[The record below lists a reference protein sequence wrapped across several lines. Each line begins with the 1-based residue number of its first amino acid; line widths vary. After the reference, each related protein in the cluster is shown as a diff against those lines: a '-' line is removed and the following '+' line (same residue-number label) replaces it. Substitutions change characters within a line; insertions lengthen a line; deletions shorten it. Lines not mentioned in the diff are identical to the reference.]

1 MPASTLTLGPHLKL
15 RGRVGVYVL
24 GPASA
29 ATAKK
34 KRNLPPRAQLSHL
47 GGLLVRSIIWS
58 PISMVLLTR
67 PGSSAASLLC
77 HVQRASTRAGPLLR
91 VTAAAGAGGG
101 PGR

>member
-34 KRNLPPRAQLSHL
+34 KKGTSLR
-47 GGLLVRSIIWS
+47 GRSF
-58 PISMVLLTR
+58 PT
-67 PGSSAASLLC
+67 SAASWSA
-77 HVQRASTRAGPLLR
+77 ASF
-91 VTAAAGAGGG
+91 
-101 PGR
+101 GRPSRWSC